1 MLLISIIKDLGKAFT
16 AVVLFFAVSGVYF
29 LVKPEKE
36 VAVEEPIVESIY
48 PFEFRASQQD
58 GKGPTLYITVKN
70 GYLNISPLVKSSFDY
85 ELGRLVYFADEA
97 EPCGFEMTLTNSDG
111 KQQKVLFHRG
121 RPKFH
126 TNWKY
131 KIHYSDESDMET
143 VKEIVESAKQN
154 IFYFEST
161 AI

>member
-1 MLLISIIKDLGKAFT
+1 MLLISIIKGLGKCFT
-16 AVVLFFAVSGVYF
+16 AVVLFFAISGVYF

-36 VAVEEPIVESIY
+36 VEEVPVVESFY
-48 PFEFRASQQD
+48 PFEFRALQQD
-58 GKGPTLYITVKN
+58 GKGPTLYVTVKN
-70 GYLNISPLVKSSFDY
+70 GYLDISPLVKSSFDY
-85 ELGRLVYFADEA
+85 ELGRLVYFDDET

-131 KIHYSDESDMET
+131 KIHYSNESDMET
-143 VKEIVESAKQN
+143 VKEIVKSAKQN
-154 IFYFEST
+154 IFCFESA